1 MNRLTILSFFIFAC
15 NNTEL
20 NKIGETRDGLP
31 DAESWNA
38 TITLTNKGSKRA
50 IIKSGHL
57 QKYQQRQYI
66 LLDQKV
72 DADFFNEDEI
82 YTSNLKS
89 EIAEIDESKDFL
101 IAMGNVVVVSDSGV
115 TLFTDTLSWD
125 NVEEKIFTDDRVIF
139 ITEQNDTLYGIG
151 FESDIDLTHSKIFKP
166 FDASDLGRAA
176 MYLSPFKPKPFP
188 VNITVPYSGDIDN
201 KETYNN

>member
-1 MNRLTILSFFIFAC
+1 MNRLTILSLFIFAC

-101 IAMGNVVVVSDSGV
+101 IAMGNVIVVSDSGV

-151 FESDIDLTHSKIFKP
+151 FKSDVELNNWEIMQPTGVFHDG
-166 FDASDLGRAA
+166 SDE
-176 MYLSPFKPKPFP
+176 K
-188 VNITVPYSGDIDN
+188 
-201 KETYNN
+201 

>member
-1 MNRLTILSFFIFAC
+1 MNRLTFFSIVLFAC
-15 NNTEL
+15 SNIESDKL
-20 NKIGETRDGLP
+20 GETREGLP

-57 QKYQQRQYI
+57 EKYQQRQYI
-66 LLDQKV
+66 LLDQNV
-72 DADFFNEDEI
+72 DADFFNENEI

-115 TLFTDTLSWD
+115 TLYTDTLSWD
-125 NVEEKIFTDDRVIF
+125 NVDEKVFTDDSVVF

-151 FESDIDLTHSKIFKP
+151 FKSDIEL
-166 FDASDLGRAA
+166 
-176 MYLSPFKPKPFP
+176 
-188 VNITVPYSGDIDN
+188 
-201 KETYNN
+201 NNWEIMQPTGVFHEGSIEQ

>member
-1 MNRLTILSFFIFAC
+1 MNRLTILCLFIFAC

-50 IIKSGHL
+50 VIKSGHL

-72 DADFFNEDEI
+72 DADFFNEKEI

-101 IAMGNVVVVSDSGV
+101 IAMGNVIVVSDSGV
-115 TLFTDTLSWD
+115 SLFTDTLSWD
-125 NVEEKIFTDDRVIF
+125 NVEEKVFTDDRVVF

-151 FESDIDLTHSKIFKP
+151 FKSDIELNNWEIMQPTGVFHDG
-166 FDASDLGRAA
+166 SD
-176 MYLSPFKPKPFP
+176 
-188 VNITVPYSGDIDN
+188 
-201 KETYNN
+201 EQ

>member
-1 MNRLTILSFFIFAC
+1 MNRLTFFSIVLFAC
-15 NNTEL
+15 SNVESDKL
-20 NKIGETRDGLP
+20 GETREGLP

-57 QKYQQRQYI
+57 EQYQQRQYI
-66 LLDQKV
+66 LLDQNV
-72 DADFFNEDEI
+72 DADFFNENEI

-115 TLFTDTLSWD
+115 TLYTDTLSWD
-125 NVEEKIFTDDRVIF
+125 NVDEKVFTDDSVVF

-151 FESDIDLTHSKIFKP
+151 FKSDIEL
-166 FDASDLGRAA
+166 
-176 MYLSPFKPKPFP
+176 
-188 VNITVPYSGDIDN
+188 
-201 KETYNN
+201 NNWEIMQPTGVFHEGSIEQ

>member
-1 MNRLTILSFFIFAC
+1 MNRLTIFCLFIFAC

-38 TITLTNKGSKRA
+38 TITLTNKGSKRDV
-50 IIKSGHL
+50 IKSGHL

-72 DADFFNEDEI
+72 DADFFNEEEI

-115 TLFTDTLSWD
+115 SLFTDTLSWD
-125 NVEEKIFTDDRVIF
+125 NVEEKVFTDDRVVF

-151 FESDIDLTHSKIFKP
+151 FKSDIELNNWEIMQPTGVFHDG
-166 FDASDLGRAA
+166 SD
-176 MYLSPFKPKPFP
+176 
-188 VNITVPYSGDIDN
+188 
-201 KETYNN
+201 EQ

>member
-1 MNRLTILSFFIFAC
+1 MNRLTILCLFIFAC

-50 IIKSGHL
+50 VIKSGHL

-72 DADFFNEDEI
+72 DADFFNEEEI

-115 TLFTDTLSWD
+115 SLFTDTLSWD
-125 NVEEKIFTDDRVIF
+125 NVEEKVFTDDRVVF

-151 FESDIDLTHSKIFKP
+151 FKSDIEL
-166 FDASDLGRAA
+166 
-176 MYLSPFKPKPFP
+176 
-188 VNITVPYSGDIDN
+188 
-201 KETYNN
+201 NNWEIMQPTGVFHDESNEQ

>member
-1 MNRLTILSFFIFAC
+1 MNRLIFFPIVLFAC
-15 NNTEL
+15 SNVESDKL
-20 NKIGETRDGLP
+20 GETREGLP

-57 QKYQQRQYI
+57 EKYQQRQYI
-66 LLDQKV
+66 LLDQNV
-72 DADFFNEDEI
+72 DADFFNENEI

-115 TLFTDTLSWD
+115 TLYTDTLSWD
-125 NVEEKIFTDDRVIF
+125 NVDEKVFTDDSVVF

-151 FESDIDLTHSKIFKP
+151 FKSDIEL
-166 FDASDLGRAA
+166 
-176 MYLSPFKPKPFP
+176 
-188 VNITVPYSGDIDN
+188 
-201 KETYNN
+201 NNWEIMQPTGVFHEGSIEQ

>member
-1 MNRLTILSFFIFAC
+1 MNRLTILCLFIFAC

-50 IIKSGHL
+50 VIKSGHL

-72 DADFFNEDEI
+72 DADFFNEEEI

-115 TLFTDTLSWD
+115 SLFTDTLSWD
-125 NVEEKIFTDDRVIF
+125 NVEEKVFTDDRVVF

-151 FESDIDLTHSKIFKP
+151 FKSDIELNNWEIMQPTGVFHDG
-166 FDASDLGRAA
+166 SD
-176 MYLSPFKPKPFP
+176 
-188 VNITVPYSGDIDN
+188 
-201 KETYNN
+201 EQ

>member
-1 MNRLTILSFFIFAC
+1 MNRLTFFSTVLFAC
-15 NNTEL
+15 SNVESDKL
-20 NKIGETRDGLP
+20 GETREGLP

-38 TITLTNKGSKRA
+38 TITLTNNGSRRA

-57 QKYQQRQYI
+57 EKYQQRQYI
-66 LLDQKV
+66 LLDQNV
-72 DADFFNEDEI
+72 DADFFNENEI

-115 TLFTDTLSWD
+115 TLYTDTLSWD
-125 NVEEKIFTDDRVIF
+125 NVDEKVFTDDSVVF

-151 FESDIDLTHSKIFKP
+151 FKSDIEL
-166 FDASDLGRAA
+166 
-176 MYLSPFKPKPFP
+176 
-188 VNITVPYSGDIDN
+188 
-201 KETYNN
+201 NNWEIMQPTGVFHEGSIEQ

>member
-66 LLDQKV
+66 LLDHQDNIQDYYKLFDCYISASRWESFGIALIEAMYFSLPIITTV
-72 DADFFNEDEI
+72 HEGNQDWISDYDVEIFENENIDQLKKKIIKTYETGPKNI
-82 YTSNLKS
+82 KYNLNRFDCNIIC
-89 EIAEIDESKDFL
+89 ED
-101 IAMGNVVVVSDSGV
+101 
-115 TLFTDTLSWD
+115 
-125 NVEEKIFTDDRVIF
+125 
-139 ITEQNDTLYGIG
+139 
-151 FESDIDLTHSKIFKP
+151 IFK
-166 FDASDLGRAA
+166 F
-176 MYLSPFKPKPFP
+176 
-188 VNITVPYSGDIDN
+188 
-201 KETYNN
+201 YNEL

>member
-1 MNRLTILSFFIFAC
+1 LSILFFAC
-15 NNTEL
+15 SKTEIDKL
-20 NKIGETRDGLP
+20 SETREGLP

-38 TITLTNKGSKRA
+38 VITLTNKGSKRA

-57 QKYQQRQYI
+57 EKYQQRQYI
-66 LLDQKV
+66 LLDQNV
-72 DADFFNEDEI
+72 DADFFDKKEI
-82 YTSNLKS
+82 YTSNLNS

-125 NVEEKIFTDDRVIF
+125 NVDEKVFTDDSVVF

-151 FESDIDLTHSKIFKP
+151 FKSDIEL
-166 FDASDLGRAA
+166 
-176 MYLSPFKPKPFP
+176 
-188 VNITVPYSGDIDN
+188 
-201 KETYNN
+201 NNWEIMQPTGVFHEGSNE